1 MGVKTLAAV
10 MLVIA
15 AGAVGGLYLL
25 SAPHPVTASSLPQR
39 IPDLANGQVMYN
51 AGGCISC
58 HKPAAGQGE
67 GDAPQPSGGVA
78 LNTPV
83 GTFYPPNIT
92 PDRETGIGEW
102 SDADFVNAVQH
113 GISPHGTH
121 YIPAF
126 PYSSYGRMKVEDV
139 LDLKGYLFSLP
150 AVKAERRS
158 PEVPL
163 GPVGEAV
170 MRRVT
175 GLWKLLRGEPRRIA
189 YHADESGPWNRGAY
203 LVNAPG
209 HCGECHT
216 PRNFLLIPIA
226 SVMFQGGPHPEGKGK
241 VPSLIDLVGRKRYKD
256 ADDLA
261 SALQFG
267 ETLGY
272 DKLSSGGMGAVQTNL
287 SKLPEGDIKAIAV
300 YLAGLTGRRSE

>member
-15 AGAVGGLYLL
+15 AGVVSGLYYV
-25 SAPHPVTASSLPQR
+25 SAPHPVAAASVPRR

-51 AGGCISC
+51 AGGCINC
-58 HKPAAGQGE
+58 HKPPAGQGE
-67 GDAPQPSGGVA
+67 SDAPLPSGGVA

-92 PDRETGIGEW
+92 PDRETGIGQW

-113 GISPHGTH
+113 GISPAGTH

-139 LDLKGYLFSLP
+139 LDLKAYLFSLP
-150 AVKAERRS
+150 AVKAERH
-158 PEVPL
+158 PPGVLL
-163 GPVGEAV
+163 GSVGEAV
-170 MRRVT
+170 MRRAT
-175 GLWKLLRGEPRRIA
+175 GLWKLIKGDPGRIA
-189 YHADESGPWNRGAY
+189 YHADESAQWNRGAY

-226 SVMFQGGPHPEGKGK
+226 SDMFLGAPHPEGKGK

-261 SALQFG
+261 NALQFG
-267 ETLGY
+267 ETFGY

-287 SKLPEGDIKAIAV
+287 SKLPESDIKAIAT
-300 YLAGLTGRRSE
+300 YLVGLTGSRQ

>member
-1 MGVKTLAAV
+1 MSAKVLAAAV
-10 MLVIA
+10 LVIA
-15 AGAVGGLYLL
+15 AGVAGGLYII
-25 SAPHPVTASSLPQR
+25 SEPQPVAASSLPRR

-58 HKPAAGQGE
+58 HKPAAGQVD
-67 GDAPQPSGGVA
+67 GDAPLPSGGTA
-78 LNTPV
+78 FNTPA

-92 PDRETGIGEW
+92 PDRETGIGAW

-113 GISPHGTH
+113 GISPQGTH

-139 LDLKGYLFSLP
+139 LDLKAYLFSLP
-150 AVKAERRS
+150 AVTAERR
-158 PEVPL
+158 PPNVLL
-163 GPVGEAV
+163 GWIGEAV
-170 MRRVT
+170 MRRGT

-189 YHADESGPWNRGAY
+189 FHADESGPWNRGAY
-203 LVNAPG
+203 LANAPG

-216 PRNFLLIPIA
+216 PRNFLMIPIA
-226 SVMFQGGPHPEGKGK
+226 TEKLQGGPHPDGKGK
-241 VPSLIDLVGRKRYKD
+241 VPSLIDLIGRKRYKD

-261 SALQFG
+261 NALQFG
-267 ETLGY
+267 ETFGY

-300 YLAGLTGRRSE
+300 YLAGLTGEESE